1 MTQKELLYLE
11 DAITHEENLSKICE
25 DYISKLEDEELQT
38 FLKGQ
43 MKKHENL
50 RQKLIKVMEDAQNE

>member
-38 FLKGQ
+38 FLKG
-43 MKKHENL
+43 
-50 RQKLIKVMEDAQNE
+50 IK